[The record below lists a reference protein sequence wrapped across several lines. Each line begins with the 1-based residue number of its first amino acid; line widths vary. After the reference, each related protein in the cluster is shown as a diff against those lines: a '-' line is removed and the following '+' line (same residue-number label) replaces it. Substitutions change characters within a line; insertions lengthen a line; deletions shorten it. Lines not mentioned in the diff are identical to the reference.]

1 MDELALVLWGVYLV
15 LAFGVRVAL
24 QLRRTGRTGVVGI
37 SGRPG
42 SLEWVG
48 GVLFVVALLMAFAGV
63 FQEPIG
69 ALDTGLARGIGL
81 VLTIGGILGTFVAQ
95 LAMGDAWRVGVDE
108 SERTELVTSGPFAL
122 VRNPIYSAMLPTV
135 AGLALLVPNVLSIG
149 GALALLLALELQT
162 RGVEEP
168 YLLRTHGRDYA
179 DYAGRVG
186 RFVPGIGR
194 LARR

>member
-1 MDELALVLWGVYLV
+1 
-15 LAFGVRVAL
+15 
-24 QLRRTGRTGVVGI
+24 
-37 SGRPG
+37 
-42 SLEWVG
+42 
-48 GVLFVVALLMAFAGV
+48 V

-81 VLTIGGILGTFVAQ
+81 VLAIGGILGTFVAQ

-149 GALALLLALELQT
+149 AALALLLALELQT

-179 DYAGRVG
+179 DYAGQVG

-194 LARR
+194 LERR